1 MGTFNEECGIVAVS
15 MKNHIDV
22 AELVFFG
29 LSGLQHRGQ
38 QSTGLAVSSG
48 GVISCYKDT
57 GLVTEVLDEKILTLL
72 KGDMALGHVKYGPE
86 TESFQIYA
94 QPLVINYKNGSIAV
108 AFNGALINGDKLR
121 NQMEDNGVI
130 FSTKTDCE
138 VVAALIARHDKG
150 DIGAALKETMKEIK
164 GGYAIGVMTQNAIIG
179 VRDPMGI
186 RPLALGKI
194 NGGYAIASESCAFDM
209 MEGDFIKDVN
219 PGEIVIVEDDKL
231 RSVETGISP
240 SRAMCSFEYV
250 YFARP
255 DSIIDGKD
263 VYAVR
268 EAAGKTLAM
277 ESPANADIVIGV
289 PDSGTP
295 AAIGY
300 STGAGIPFRQGLIK
314 NKYIGRTFIQPS
326 KLQRE
331 IGIRI
336 KLNPIKSIVEGKSVV
351 LVDDSIVRG
360 TTMRKIISSI
370 KGVGAKEVHL
380 RICSPPIRYSCYF
393 GVDTPDIKDFIASD
407 HTIDEIRDELGAD
420 SLAFISTEGLLS
432 SLGGSAT
439 SCDTGYCTG
448 CFCGK
453 YPIEV

>member
-1 MGTFNEECGIVAVS
+1 MGKFKDECGIVAVS

-29 LSGLQHRGQ
+29 LNGLQHRGQ
-38 QSTGLAVSSG
+38 QSVGLAVASG

-57 GLVTEVLDEKILTLL
+57 GLVNEVLDEKILTLL

-94 QPLVINYKNGSIAV
+94 QPLVINYKNGTIAV
-108 AFNGALINGDKLR
+108 AFNGALTNGESLR
-121 NQMEDNGVI
+121 DEMEDNGVI

-138 VVAALIARHDKG
+138 VIAALIARFDKG
-150 DIGAALKETMKEIK
+150 DIGAAVKKAMEEIK
-164 GGYAIGVMTQNAIIG
+164 GGYAIGVMTENAIIG
-179 VRDPMGI
+179 ARDPMGI

-194 NGGYAIASESCAFDM
+194 NGGYALASESCAFDM
-209 MEGDFIKDVN
+209 MEGDFVRDIN
-219 PGEIVIVEDDKL
+219 PGEIVIIEESGV
-231 RSVETGISP
+231 RSVETGCNP

-268 EAAGKTLAM
+268 ESAGRVLAN
-277 ESPANADIVIGV
+277 ECPANADIVIGV

-300 STGAGIPFRQGLIK
+300 SLEAGIPFRQGLIK
-314 NKYIGRTFIQPS
+314 NKYIGRTFIQPT

-331 IGIRI
+331 IGVRI

-380 RICSPPIRYSCYF
+380 RICSPPIRFSCYF

-407 HTIDEIRDELGAD
+407 HTIDEIKEELGAD

-439 SCDTGYCTG
+439 DCGTGYCTG
-448 CFCGK
+448 CFSGE
-453 YPIEV
+453 YPIEP